1 MRVAFLN
8 FEEDIYVGHIEN
20 VLRTDEMTHY
30 VRVLDTKT
38 DNLSLIPRAYMAE
51 GEDPL
56 DPLL

>member
-20 VLRTDEMTHY
+20 VLRTNEMTHY

-51 GEDPL
+51 GEDPFL
-56 DPLL
+56 